1 MNLVP
6 PAELHTI
13 LSDEGYG
20 PLNECDST
28 KLAEMIEAGLN
39 SWNSFHKKFHGEH
52 KISQLE
58 PGQATWSDL
67 QFFAMQYAKGK
78 PVEGYRS
85 LSFERLDKKEIVS
98 RESNLK
104 VLELGDGTLMACAEV
119 GGMPAQG
126 PPGSRILP
134 GGLNVPAVVEALR
147 SVGFPDQPTGAAYL
161 RYSEELKG
169 SAFQRPL
176 GPLGIFVGAR
186 LSLRQAQAAGW
197 QEGLAEMHV
206 WTTDEQGAVTKL
218 PAAEGANLLR
228 EIFAASLR
236 SKEIVAPGIVEAL
249 QSLEREKLP
258 ELRRPSTAEREAR
271 FSFAT
276 IPLFAGVI
284 AV

>member
-119 GGMPAQG
+119 GDMPVQG

-134 GGLNVPAVVEALR
+134 GGLNVPAVIEALR

-176 GPLGIFVGAR
+176 GLLGICGGTVVAASSPSRRLARRVSRDAR
-186 LSLRQAQAAGW
+186 LDDSRARCRDEAARSG
-197 QEGLAEMHV
+197 GCKLI
-206 WTTDEQGAVTKL
+206 TGDIRRLSSKQGDCC
-218 PAAEGANLLR
+218 
-228 EIFAASLR
+228 S
-236 SKEIVAPGIVEAL
+236 SDC
-249 QSLEREKLP
+249 
-258 ELRRPSTAEREAR
+258 
-271 FSFAT
+271 
-276 IPLFAGVI
+276 
-284 AV
+284 